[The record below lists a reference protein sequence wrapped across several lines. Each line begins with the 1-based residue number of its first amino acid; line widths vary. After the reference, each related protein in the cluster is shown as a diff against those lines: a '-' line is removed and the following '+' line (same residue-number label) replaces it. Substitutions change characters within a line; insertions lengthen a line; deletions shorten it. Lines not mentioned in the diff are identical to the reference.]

1 MRRRAKATMLVA
13 TGLVGSFTL
22 AGVATVGASADDE
35 VPMATGEVPVYGDFG
50 GAVVTMNGPERS
62 EEEAGAL
69 IQVLGAFAEA
79 NNIDFTYTGDA
90 DWESNI
96 NVQVEGGSPPNIAVF
111 PQPGKL
117 ADFAREG
124 HLVPLSD
131 AVVDSVNTFWNE
143 GASGYGNVDGVQYGV
158 PVKSDLKSIVWY
170 QPAQFAA
177 AGYEV
182 PQTWD
187 EFTALVDQMAA
198 DGVRK
203 PLCVGIESGT
213 ATGWPFTDWVEDL
226 VLRQSGPEVYDQWVT
241 NEIPFNDE
249 HIVNAMQ
256 TVVDLW
262 TEDNVYASGGS
273 IAATAFQ
280 AGGDD
285 LVEGR
290 CWMHRQANFFASFI
304 PAGTPFADGSEN
316 AVDVFYFPDI
326 NGDRP
331 VLGAGTFAAAFSDDD
346 ATMAVLQY
354 LSTNEYATAR
364 QKAQAELKGGGVS
377 GFLSAAR
384 GQDPSVYLPLEQSF
398 LEILNTAEIFRFD
411 GSDLMP
417 ADVGA
422 GTFWTE
428 AVKLVTGE
436 VDAQTAA
443 DNIQASWPS

>member
-1 MRRRAKATMLVA
+1 MLVA
-13 TGLVGSFTL
+13 TGLVGSFTPP
-22 AGVATVGASADDE
+22 AWPRWAPRPTTKCRWRPAKCR
-35 VPMATGEVPVYGDFG
+35 YGDFG
-50 GAVVTMNGPERS
+50 GAVVTMNGPERRRKRP
-62 EEEAGAL
+62 GAH
-69 IQVLGAFAEA
+69 QVLRAFAEA
-79 NNIDFTYTGDA
+79 NNLHFTYPGDA

-262 TEDNVYASGGS
+262 TEDNVYASGG
-273 IAATAFQ
+273 
-280 AGGDD
+280 
-285 LVEGR
+285 
-290 CWMHRQANFFASFI
+290 
-304 PAGTPFADGSEN
+304 
-316 AVDVFYFPDI
+316 
-326 NGDRP
+326 
-331 VLGAGTFAAAFSDDD
+331 
-346 ATMAVLQY
+346 
-354 LSTNEYATAR
+354 
-364 QKAQAELKGGGVS
+364 
-377 GFLSAAR
+377 
-384 GQDPSVYLPLEQSF
+384 
-398 LEILNTAEIFRFD
+398 
-411 GSDLMP
+411 
-417 ADVGA
+417 
-422 GTFWTE
+422 
-428 AVKLVTGE
+428 
-436 VDAQTAA
+436 
-443 DNIQASWPS
+443 